1 MAERR
6 TDYRSRDDNEG
17 QGRGFRGRDGEE
29 GQKKFSRPMPPRK
42 AARPQQKKERTKFD
56 VKLFNRWNS
65 NVEVQDASLRGY
77 INLEPRILPRSAGI
91 HRGRFHK
98 SKMHVVE
105 RLALKLM
112 GSGHTGKKHKLT
124 SGKFGGAYM
133 NVLAVVE
140 EALAIIEKKENKNPL
155 EILVRAIENSCVRE
169 EVISYQLGSIMARE
183 AVITAP
189 QRRVDKTLRLFSQ
202 IAYRSAFNKRKGVS
216 QALADEILAAYR
228 GSSDSFAMK
237 EKDRV
242 EREAMGSR

>member
-1 MAERR
+1 MIVMEKRR
-6 TDYRSRDDNEG
+6 QQRNRDDESG
-17 QGRGFRGRDGEE
+17 GRGRSDEQR
-29 GQKKFSRPMPPRK
+29 KFSRPRPPRK

-56 VKLFNRWNS
+56 VKLFNRWDS

-77 INLEPRILPRSAGI
+77 INLEPRILPRSAGV

-98 SKMHVVE
+98 SKMHIVE

-112 GSGHTGKKHKLT
+112 VSGHTGKKHKLT

-140 EALAIIEKKENKNPL
+140 EALAIIEKKENKNPI
-155 EILVRAIENSCVRE
+155 EVLVRAIENSCVRE

-216 QALADEILAAYR
+216 HALADEILAAYR